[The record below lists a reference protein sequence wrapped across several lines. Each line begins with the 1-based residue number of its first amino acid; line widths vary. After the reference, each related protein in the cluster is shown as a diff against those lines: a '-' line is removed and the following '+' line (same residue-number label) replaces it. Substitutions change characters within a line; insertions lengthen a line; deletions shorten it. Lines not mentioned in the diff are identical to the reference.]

1 MAVGRTGL
9 CSGVAKVIACGGAR
23 FGKGKSWD
31 WRSGEG
37 EGSDPPTPSPG
48 PYRASTLVAQNSG
61 PGLCCS
67 PRFGQAT
74 ACGPCLCTA
83 GGPGPGWRACRRGER
98 PSRPPTQ
105 ARLSARKSTG
115 MAEAEVGV
123 GRGPAHFPRP
133 QARPCRGS
141 RASPNSSHMTA
152 RPPSRRR
159 VARGSRPSRW
169 CPTSLPPRLAPAVCG
184 AGAGAVQRYKGDG
197 IVTCMHITQAF
208 PPPTNTQAWL
218 RLLRTAPGLVAG
230 RLPRLGPL
238 PQACPHQG
246 PCVARCPLKGDAQVG
261 GLRWIACMLWW

>member
-1 MAVGRTGL
+1 MVVGRTGL

-31 WRSGEG
+31 WRSGARG
-37 EGSDPPTPSPG
+37 RVRPSNPKSR
-48 PYRASTLVAQNSG
+48 PRASTLVAQNSG

-169 CPTSLPPRLAPAVCG
+169 CPTSLPPHPAPV
-184 AGAGAVQRYKGDG
+184 
-197 IVTCMHITQAF
+197 IV
-208 PPPTNTQAWL
+208 
-218 RLLRTAPGLVAG
+218 R
-230 RLPRLGPL
+230 
-238 PQACPHQG
+238 
-246 PCVARCPLKGDAQVG
+246 
-261 GLRWIACMLWW
+261 